1 VVQLAWQSL
10 VSVSGFEIWMRMAAG
25 DGLQGLKF
33 VDAVDV
39 RGVDYGRAMDPGAK
53 LETVE
58 A

>member
-1 VVQLAWQSL
+1 
-10 VSVSGFEIWMRMAAG
+10 VSGFEIWMRMAAG